1 MKMNVYV
8 ASRLLLS
15 ASVMSITFAFSNS
28 IEQC

>member
-1 MKMNVYV
+1 MNVYV

-15 ASVMSITFAFSNS
+15 ASVVSITFAFGNS